1 MEYPYRFSNRWPAR
15 TGFVTM
21 VLLLL
26 LSVVFYKERTLFA
39 DIAYQT
45 FLMIQ
50 EGGLQVQV
58 FRFGSAIVHVLPYL
72 AIRAG
77 FPLEVVLILYS
88 ISFTLLYLCLYLLIV
103 NWFKNDYM
111 GLVLVFL
118 FTLTVLDGFYWATSE
133 FQQGLAFTLFFYA
146 FLLRFPALKKGW
158 QKLFVLFLIPTL
170 VFYHPLIFV
179 PFFFLFLFFL
189 LNRPDFRRKEMY
201 VTAGFFILV
210 MVLKHLFAGNW
221 YDSGKFEQFTKA
233 LTDYYPNYL
242 SMPVNRKF
250 LVNSLKYWY
259 LFPLF
264 LFIVEA
270 WYLSKKNRV
279 SAGFVLLSCLGY
291 LALVHIG
298 SPNATYRFY
307 VEVSYMPLTI
317 FVMIPFVFEILPKV
331 KLNLIVTFLV
341 IVFTFRL
348 IVIFMNHKPYTER
361 LEWISRKIGEE
372 QEKEGGQ
379 LFVMQNSPEIEE
391 QMIISWGISYES
403 ILLSA
408 LEGKEK
414 SFCLLMLQRNGQ
426 YKEEL
431 AEKKYLLTNFQ
442 KIPFE
447 EVNPQYFRFSAATYR
462 WVGE

>member
-72 AIRAG
+72 AIQAG

-103 NWFKNDYM
+103 KWFKNDYM

-146 FLLRFPALKKGW
+146 FLLRFPTLKKGW
-158 QKLFVLFLIPTL
+158 QKLFVFFLIPTL

-189 LNRPDFRRKEMY
+189 LTQPDFRRKEMY

-221 YDSGKFEQFTKA
+221 YDSGKFEQFTKG
-233 LTDYYPNYL
+233 LTDYFPNYL

-259 LFPLF
+259 FFPIF
-264 LFIVEA
+264 LFVVEA
-270 WYLSKKNRV
+270 WYLRRKNWV

-298 SPNATYRFY
+298 SPHATYRFY
-307 VEVSYMPLTI
+307 IEVSYMPLTI
-317 FVMIPFVFEILPKV
+317 FVMTPFVFEILPKV
-331 KLNLIVTFLV
+331 KLNRIVTFL
-341 IVFTFRL
+341 IIIFGFRL
-348 IVIFMNHKPYTER
+348 FAIFMNHKPYTER
-361 LEWISRKIGEE
+361 LEWISQKIGEE

-379 LFVMQNSPEIEE
+379 LFVMQNSPEIEDK
-391 QMIISWGISYES
+391 MIISWGISYES

-408 LEGKEK
+408 MEGKEK
-414 SFCLLMLQRNGQ
+414 SFCLLMLQRKGQ

-447 EVNPQYFRFSAATYR
+447 EVNPQYFRFNPAKYR
-462 WVGE
+462 WIGE

>member
-26 LSVVFYKERTLFA
+26 LSVVFYKERTLFV

-103 NWFKNDYM
+103 KWFKNDFL

-331 KLNLIVTFLV
+331 KLNLVVTFL
-341 IVFTFRL
+341 IIIFTFRL

-391 QMIISWGISYES
+391 KMIISWGISYES

-426 YKEEL
+426 YNEEL
-431 AEKKYLLTNFQ
+431 AEKKYLLTNFK